1 MPSFT
6 APKIKEI
13 SMKICVYCASS
24 KLIPQSYLDQAAI
37 LTRLM
42 VDNGHEIVYGGGS
55 RGLMGQVADTC
66 LSLNGRITGIIPGF
80 MKEVEW
86 DHKEVEDMIIVKDMA
101 ERKRRFLEESDVLLT
116 LPGGVGTLEE
126 LSEALSSKR
135 LALIKHPIIIA
146 NFDGFYDEFL
156 VYLNKMVDERFM
168 GEQGRDLWTV
178 IDKPE
183 QIVDAISNA
192 QPWPDNAPKTESF

>member
-1 MPSFT
+1 
-6 APKIKEI
+6 
-13 SMKICVYCASS
+13 MKVCVYCASS
-24 KLIPQSYLDQAAI
+24 KLIPQSYLDQTAI

-42 VDNGHEIVYGGGS
+42 VENGHHIVYGGGS

-66 LSLNGRITGIIPGF
+66 LSNSGKITGIIPGF

-86 DHKEVEDMIIVKDMA
+86 DHKGVEDMIIVEDMA
-101 ERKRRFLEESDVLLT
+101 ERKSLFLEHSDILLT

-135 LALIKHPIIIA
+135 LSLIKHPIIIA

-168 GEQGRDLWTV
+168 GEQGRDLW
-178 IDKPE
+178 IEIKKPE
-183 QIVDAISNA
+183 EIIDAINNA
-192 QPWPDNAPKTESF
+192 QPWPDNVPKTESF